1 MALYFYQA
9 FSKEGKR
16 VSGYIDAPTAEGV
29 KEQLVRQGLFPVKIS
44 PAQEEARKPWWQRL
58 FAGKVSVKDKILFT
72 RQLAV
77 LLRSGVPLLQALELL
92 AEQFE
97 GPLQSMLISVK
108 DDIKGGSSLA
118 NALGKYP
125 KVFDTIYVQL
135 VRAGEASGK
144 LEVILERLMSYM
156 ERREA
161 LQKKVT
167 GALRYP
173 MIQLGIALVVVVAL
187 MWGVVPTMAGVFKSQ
202 KQSLPMVTSLLVGIS
217 NIFVKYLWLVVGVL
231 FVAFLGFRYWRSTP
245 AGAKTLD
252 RITLKLPLV
261 GYFARTNAIVQFCY
275 TLGILLEGGVNL
287 AQALDIV
294 CNIVNNRIL
303 VDVLNEAR
311 DKIIKQGKIAQ
322 YLKQTNMFPPIA
334 IYMINTGEQ
343 SGQLDKM
350 LLTVAQNYEEDLSEV
365 ADTLTESLGPVL
377 LIGMALIVGFIIWAI
392 MAPIFQMTQSAGQM
406 AGI

>member
-1 MALYFYQA
+1 MALYSYQA

-16 VSGYIDAPTAEGV
+16 VSGYLDAPSTEGV
-29 KEQLVRQGLFPVKIS
+29 KEQLVRQGLFPIKIA
-44 PAQEEARKPWWQRL
+44 PAQEESRKPWWQRL
-58 FAGKVSVKDKILFT
+58 FAGSVSVKDKILFT
-72 RQLAV
+72 RQFSV

-92 AEQFE
+92 SDQFE
-97 GPLQSMLISVK
+97 GPLQSILIAVK
-108 DDIKGGSSLA
+108 DEVKGGSSLA
-118 NALGKYP
+118 DALAKYP

-144 LEVILERLMSYM
+144 LDMILERLISYM
-156 ERREA
+156 ERREEI
-161 LQKKVT
+161 QKKVK

-173 MIQLGIALVVVVAL
+173 MIQLGIALIVVVAL
-187 MWGVVPTMAGVFKSQ
+187 MVGVVPTMAGVFKAQ
-202 KQSLPMVTSLLVGIS
+202 KQKLPFVTELLIGIS
-217 NIFVKYLWLVVGVL
+217 NVLVHYVWVVFGVFLAL
-231 FVAFLGFRYWRSTP
+231 FFGFRYWSSTP

-252 RITLKLPLV
+252 RVMLKLPLV
-261 GYFARTNAIVQFCY
+261 SYFTKTSAIVQFCY

-294 CNIVNNRIL
+294 CNVIDNRIL
-303 VDVLNEAR
+303 VDELSEAR

-350 LLTVAQNYEEDLSEV
+350 LLTVAQNYEEDLGEV
-365 ADTLTESLGPVL
+365 ADTLTESLGPL
-377 LIGMALIVGFIIWAI
+377 LLVFMALVVGFIILAI
-392 MAPIFQMTQSAGQM
+392 MAPILQMTQSAQQM
-406 AGI
+406 IG